1 MDARK
6 RRHAWQP
13 ACPQDIVLVVESFHL
28 PDRLRARV
36 PHQQRFAHERVPAV
50 LELCVQ
56 AGVDVPGLRAVRRAE
71 PVDAGGSA
79 QGGEGALRRLE
90 SAQRGVY
97 SRKDADLVRDSLQL
111 AQLDAIGEQVTWEV
125 AAAAKQREVAARL
138 SASLSSAQLH
148 LLHGAD
154 EGLGGGGCG
163 GQGGGRQGGG
173 NCRPHQLAWREGWR
187 GEAHGEVR
195 RADVRVL
202 PRGARGARGPQ
213 GEARRCLPPPGQSS
227 VVGESLR
234 TAAAPDSH
242 ELRDHPVH
250 GCWGWISVTMQ

>member
-1 MDARK
+1 M
-6 RRHAWQP
+6 
-13 ACPQDIVLVVESFHL
+13 VESFHL

-154 EGLGGGGCG
+154 EGLGGGD
-163 GQGGGRQGGG
+163 
-173 NCRPHQLAWREGWR
+173 AEAR
-187 GEAHGEVR
+187 GE
-195 RADVRVL
+195 DVRAVATAVL
-202 PRGARGARGPQ
+202 TSWLGVRAGVERLMEKYAVQTCGYCPEVHVGPAGHKVRHAGACRHPGSPQ
-213 GEARRCLPPPGQSS
+213 WLGSP
-227 VVGESLR
+227 
-234 TAAAPDSH
+234 
-242 ELRDHPVH
+242 
-250 GCWGWISVTMQ
+250 